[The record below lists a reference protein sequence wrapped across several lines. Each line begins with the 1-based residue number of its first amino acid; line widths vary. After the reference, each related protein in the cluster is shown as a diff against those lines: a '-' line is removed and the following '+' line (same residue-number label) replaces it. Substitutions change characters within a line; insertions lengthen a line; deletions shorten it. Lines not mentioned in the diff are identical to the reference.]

1 MTFADGARTC
11 RLGLSVVAVAAL
23 ATLASCGGDDDDTS
37 SADAS
42 TTTSATTTT
51 VAATT
56 TAASTTDVTTTIPAS
71 TTTAAS
77 TTTSTTEPSDSG
89 GDLYDEVSSPDVPD
103 GHTDA
108 PPASGDLPDGAYW
121 TVYSPGTAEPPTI
134 VVMQA
139 FFGQE
144 CIDIAAF
151 LGEECLNDIFVLSDP
166 SLEID
171 DLPFADGADISITEV
186 NTGQS
191 YAIDEDELAIVSTS
205 TPSEGA
211 PEGFFYVDFSFL
223 MTVEDGEIV
232 GFEQVWTP

>member
-1 MTFADGARTC
+1 MKSADGARSC
-11 RLGLSVVAVAAL
+11 RLGLAAIAVVAL
-23 ATLASCGGDDDDTS
+23 ATMASCGGDDDNED
-37 SADAS
+37 ADAS
-42 TTTSATTTT
+42 TTTAAATTSTI
-51 VAATT
+51 AATT
-56 TAASTTDVTTTIPAS
+56 TAASTTDVTTTIPAA
-71 TTTAAS
+71 TTTAAA

-108 PPASGDLPDGAYW
+108 PPASGELPDGAYW
-121 TVYSPGTAEPPTI
+121 TVYSPGTAEPPT
-134 VVMQA
+134 VVVLQA

-151 LGEECLNDIFVLSDP
+151 MGEECLNDIFVLSDP

-171 DLPFADGADISITEV
+171 DLPFADDADISITDV

-191 YAIDEDELAIVSTS
+191 YAIDEAELAIVSTS
-205 TPSEGA
+205 TPGEGA

>member
-1 MTFADGARTC
+1 MTFADGARSW
-11 RLGLSVVAVAAL
+11 RLGLGVIAVVAIT
-23 ATLASCGGDDDDTS
+23 TLASCGGDDDDS
-37 SADAS
+37 SADAP
-42 TTTSATTTT
+42 TTTSPTTSTI
-51 VAATT
+51 AATT
-56 TAASTTDVTTTIPAS
+56 TAAATTDVTTTIPAS

-121 TVYSPGTAEPPTI
+121 TVYSPGTAEPPTV

-139 FFGQE
+139 FFAQE
-144 CIDIAAF
+144 CVDMAAL

-166 SLEID
+166 SLETD
-171 DLPFADGADISITEV
+171 DLPFAEDADISITEV